1 MGYLTESLKEALRSE
16 RTRQVDPLLP
26 QGALPEP
33 SVSPASSRSRES
45 KLSDSDRTV
54 HLIFYEKLLPWTYP
68 MQNLG
73 IALSL
78 LAKPNTGIRPQGTNH
93 LEEEAGGKGQ
103 ILHLP
108 FLPLL
113 FPVPA

>member
-1 MGYLTESLKEALRSE
+1 
-16 RTRQVDPLLP
+16 
-26 QGALPEP
+26 
-33 SVSPASSRSRES
+33 
-45 KLSDSDRTV
+45 
-54 HLIFYEKLLPWTYP
+54 

-73 IALSL
+73 IALSF

-113 FPVPA
+113 FPVPAGLRSWGRSMGKVTPSPMPGPL